1 MDLILC
7 NMHLA
12 DILACHNVNVLGAAT
27 DVCRLTCLQS
37 AEKLMEL
44 FDKVVDQTLAF
55 MRDYQV
61 DPETGSWV
69 KWDVPSFKYV
79 KNTPFFHLVVPTV
92 DSTRMKV
99 SDTF

>member
-1 MDLILC
+1 
-7 NMHLA
+7 
-12 DILACHNVNVLGAAT
+12 
-27 DVCRLTCLQS
+27 
-37 AEKLMEL
+37 MEL

-79 KNTPFFHLVVPTV
+79 KNTPFFHLVVPGGGRSVVTARLLLHLIN
-92 DSTRMKV
+92 S
-99 SDTF
+99 